1 MGRQSEA
8 RGTNEKM
15 MKGIIGKKLG
25 VTNVFLPDGDAASV
39 TMVEAGPCF
48 VIQKKTMENDGYEA
62 LQLGFLPKKPGRVNK
77 PLQGHFAKAGK
88 GTFAVLRE
96 VRTDDTS
103 RFEVGQEITV
113 DIFKPGEIVDVI
125 GTSKG
130 RGFTGVI
137 KRHGF
142 HGAPGGHGTHE
153 YFRHGGAIGQAA
165 SPSRTFKGVKMAGQH
180 GNERVTVQNLQV
192 VDVRPEHNLLLIKG
206 SVPGWKNGIVFVQ
219 GATKKP
225 AHPEHSDEPGTDET

>member
-1 MGRQSEA
+1 
-8 RGTNEKM
+8 M

-39 TMVEAGPCF
+39 TLVEAGPCF
-48 VIQKKTMENDGYEA
+48 VIQKKTLENDGYEA

-77 PLQGHFAKAGK
+77 PLQGHYAKAGK

-96 VRTDDTS
+96 MRTDDTS
-103 RFEVGQEITV
+103 QFEVGQEITV
-113 DIFKPGEIVDVI
+113 DIFKPGEIVDVV

-142 HGAPGGHGTHE
+142 HGSPGGHGTHE
-153 YFRHGGAIGQAA
+153 YFRHGGSIGQAA
-165 SPSRTFKGVKMAGQH
+165 SPSRTFKGVRMAGQH

-206 SVPGWKNGIVFVQ
+206 AVPGWKNGIVIVQ

-225 AHPEHSDEPGTDET
+225 ASLEHSDEPGANGI